1 MNTFS
6 LDNTNAQISFKLNA
20 IESYIHIYTIAL
32 ITFGST
38 NKEWIN
44 IYPKLELTAELKYFV
59 YADSN
64 DIQID
69 IRSFSIP
76 ITIDPAQSQPIF
88 NINRTIQNES
98 FTIGNNPEKKSYS
111 TLKLELKETEAISEK
126 YELRLEVK
134 MHKVVDNYNQS

>member
-1 MNTFS
+1 M
-6 LDNTNAQISFKLNA
+6 
-20 IESYIHIYTIAL
+20 
-32 ITFGST
+32 
-38 NKEWIN
+38 
-44 IYPKLELTAELKYFV
+44 

-76 ITIDPAQSQPIF
+76 IKIDLAQSQPIF

-111 TLKLELKETEAISEK
+111 TLKLELKETVTISVK